1 MSLPQL
7 PNLPDLDSE
16 KQSPPKKKALKSKE
30 TKKSGTKKKK
40 EKTETKKKS
49 IIPKTEYDSEGK
61 PILMIPDLNDSE
73 LNDEI
78 DRFFG

>member
-16 KQSPPKKKALKSKE
+16 KQSPPEKKALKAKE
-30 TKKSGTKKKK
+30 TKKSGTKKQK
-40 EKTETKKKS
+40 EKIKTKKKS
-49 IIPKTEYDSEGK
+49 IIPKTEYDSEGR